1 MAEPNHMNETTSCL
15 LSRRYKLRYDSAV
28 DHHSIGN
35 HTTARSICLII
46 LHDPYA
52 PAWYR
57 VASSLLLAYTDY
69 HPRNR
74 VEYAVKIIDETESRI
89 RANGKKLGPIM
100 AELRSWAD
108 RMVGC
113 VVQKEDDEDDEGDED
128 EGDESGSEGSMS
140 DWDDGEP
147 GLGNPIQRLKQTEL
161 SWYGKKWEDLLIYS
175 IRLPSVD
182 LGENSDAD
190 YEDMPDLESSELEWT
205 GMED

>member
-1 MAEPNHMNETTSCL
+1 
-15 LSRRYKLRYDSAV
+15 
-28 DHHSIGN
+28 
-35 HTTARSICLII
+35 
-46 LHDPYA
+46 
-52 PAWYR
+52 
-57 VASSLLLAYTDY
+57 
-69 HPRNR
+69 
-74 VEYAVKIIDETESRI
+74 
-89 RANGKKLGPIM
+89 M

-175 IRLPSVD
+175 IRLPVSTTA
-182 LGENSDAD
+182 S
-190 YEDMPDLESSELEWT
+190 PD
-205 GMED
+205 